1 MNDKPDGASE
11 TAGTAMSQREESM
24 VDKSRGSI
32 ARILARP
39 DDASGQDFN
48 DLLSLFFRG
57 APIAMLRELLDC
69 PNSNVIEGA
78 LFIAGELG
86 DKATPFLETIARFL
100 GRKDSRTR
108 SSSYNALAHFSS
120 RGEASAF
127 MHVTLGIRDSDAGA
141 AIWRDSRGAGRKRAT
156 RPSEAG
162 GIERRFGDSYV
173 CRRSNLVEAKIIALS
188 NQLNAH

>member
-24 VDKSRGSI
+24 VDKSRGLI

-69 PNSNVIEGA
+69 PKGA

-100 GRKDSRTR
+100 GRKDSRIR
-108 SSSYNALAHFSS
+108 SSSYNALAHCSS